1 MHFYVATY
9 SKVKTKKD
17 LKQLVK
23 ENPADPKVDLQ
34 EPVSG
39 RYATP
44 NEIREYLVANS
55 FGVRGPRPTKWYAQM
70 TWKETGWS
78 VK

>member
-1 MHFYVATY
+1 MHFYVAIY

-23 ENPADPKVDLQ
+23 DNPMNPKLDLQ
-34 EPVSG
+34 DPVSG

-44 NEIREYLVANS
+44 NQIKEYLVTNS
-55 FGVRGPRPTKWYAQM
+55 FGVRGPRPAKWYAELI
-70 TWKETGWS
+70 WKGTGWS